1 MAEGK
6 FADAAV
12 RALGRMARE
21 NQGRTDGRQ
30 MKEAT
35 VWNMTNKEKNQEE
48 RHGTSGPLFFSF
60 LFFSFLFFSF
70 VSFVACECAVCR
82 MRFLGATAR
91 ALCQQSTSEL

>member
-1 MAEGK
+1 MEYDEQRK
-6 FADAAV
+6 EP
-12 RALGRMARE
+12 R
-21 NQGRTDGRQ
+21 RTTWD
-30 MKEAT
+30 
-35 VWNMTNKEKNQEE
+35 E
-48 RHGTSGPLFFSF
+48 RTAF

>member
-21 NQGRTDGRQ
+21 NQGSRTDGRQ

-60 LFFSFLFFSF
+60 LFFSFLSYLSLP
-70 VSFVACECAVCR
+70 VNVQYVA
-82 MRFLGATAR
+82 
-91 ALCQQSTSEL
+91 